1 MKRRMLSALLALL
14 MVLTL
19 LPTAAMA
26 EETATSGIGGE
37 SVTWEFDEATGKL
50 TFSGSGEMDSYASGT
65 PAPWLVWSKDI
76 TTVVI
81 ESGITSIGGCAF
93 VDCTALTSVSIP
105 ETVTHIWDGAF
116 ARCSSLYDVT
126 IPESIVNVG
135 NSAFEDC
142 ISLKMMTIRGSNINV
157 GHAAFKNCAAL
168 EKITL
173 GAGVREIGWY
183 TFQNCTALKQIA
195 FEGDAPGYI
204 SADAFIGV
212 TADAYYPEGNETWT
226 DEYKVAYGGSLTWKA
241 ACLNH
246 SYTEGVCT
254 ACGMEDPEKII
265 EPDVP
270 AAPDSCGENA
280 VWSFD
285 EATGTLTI
293 SGEGPMADY
302 EGQIYLPW
310 KDYLQQ
316 ITTVVVEPGITSVG
330 NMAFCGMF
338 SLTKVTLPDGLT
350 RIGDGAFSMCMAL
363 EEITLPN
370 SLVEIGSQAFDSTA
384 ISTVTIPANVETIGH
399 MAFAYCDQLT
409 TVRFEG
415 DAPVRPGGPLFSM
428 VTATAYY
435 PAGNSTWTEEIRQ
448 AISGVDS
455 ITWVAVEMADV
466 LRIAGADRIATSLK
480 LADQLKETLGVDK
493 FGSVIV
499 ASALNFPDALTG
511 SYLAAVK
518 DAPILLTYD
527 DAHTK
532 VRAYIEAN
540 LTPGGTVYILG
551 GESAVSADFAAGLSD
566 FNVKRVAGS
575 DRFGTNLEILREA
588 GVTPEQEILICTATG
603 FADSLSASA
612 ASLPILLV
620 HNTLSQ
626 EQQAFLATTSGK
638 FVIIG
643 GEAAVSARLEAELDA
658 LGDVERVGG
667 ANRYETS
674 VLVAK
679 RFVPNPDAV
688 LLAYARNY
696 PDGLCGGP
704 LAVNMNAALI
714 LTDNYAPG
722 AADAYVDGI
731 SSGIVVG
738 GTGLISDEAVISVFD
753 LNADILI
760 PAK

>member
-26 EETATSGIGGE
+26 EEIQQADTRAHTHNYNYGTTLVFPTCEEQGYTIYECECG
-37 SVTWEFDEATGKL
+37 A
-50 TFSGSGEMDSYASGT
+50 SY
-65 PAPWLVWSKDI
+65 K
-76 TTVVI
+76 
-81 ESGITSIGGCAF
+81 
-93 VDCTALTSVSIP
+93 
-105 ETVTHIWDGAF
+105 
-116 ARCSSLYDVT
+116 
-126 IPESIVNVG
+126 G
-135 NSAFEDC
+135 N
-142 ISLKMMTIRGSNINV
+142 
-157 GHAAFKNCAAL
+157 
-168 EKITL
+168 
-173 GAGVREIGWY
+173 
-183 TFQNCTALKQIA
+183 
-195 FEGDAPGYI
+195 
-204 SADAFIGV
+204 
-212 TADAYYPEGNETWT
+212 
-226 DEYKVAYGGSLTWKA
+226 
-241 ACLNH
+241 
-246 SYTEGVCT
+246 YTEPAGHNYVDGICERCGGV
-254 ACGMEDPEKII
+254 DPDNPVE
-265 EPDVP
+265 VQVSG
-270 AAPDSCGENA
+270 SCGEHTT
-280 VWSFD
+280 WTFD
-285 EATGTLTI
+285 RRTYVLTI
-293 SGEGPMADY
+293 SGTGATDDY
-302 EGQIYLPW
+302 EGQIFQPW
-310 KDYLQQ
+310 GQMCQNIKAL
-316 ITTVVVEPGITSVG
+316 VVKPG
-330 NMAFCGMF
+330 
-338 SLTKVTLPDGLT
+338 VTE
-350 RIGDGAFSMCMAL
+350 IGDGLLSGARKLASVELPEGLTSIGKAAFDLTLELKEIKLPSSLTEIGELAFSYGGL
-363 EEITLPN
+363 TKI
-370 SLVEIGSQAFDSTA
+370 
-384 ISTVTIPANVETIGH
+384 TIPAGVRTIGQK
-399 MAFAYCDQLT
+399 AFWFMDSLKEI
-409 TVRFEG
+409 RFEG
-415 DAPVRPGGPLFSM
+415 DAPEFLEHGVFLG

-435 PAGNSTWTEEIRQ
+435 PAGNPTWTEEIR
-448 AISGVDS
+448 ASCEGE
-455 ITWVAVEMADV
+455 ITWVPMEVADV

-527 DAHTK
+527 DAHAK

-588 GVTPEQEILICTATG
+588 GVTPEQEILICTAAG

-704 LAVNMNAALI
+704 LAVSMNAALI

-760 PAK
+760 PTK